1 MADTSIQIDTAVLN
15 RLIEIMRQ
23 QKVLDD
29 LQTRAEQTKGTIDD
43 AVYRRVADDYTARQE
58 ALTTASTPLKAEV
71 RAEFERLRAAGEQF
85 DQLYERASFEKQE
98 LEFRQQIGEIEAEQA
113 AKRLAVPIGAIENC
127 RMGIARLEAFRA
139 RFVDAFGS
147 EEALLGM
154 ATRRIAATP
163 GSADDARKIGARGLL
178 HVEGDAADAA
188 DYALGATA
196 RIGRSEENDICIQ
209 SRGLSRQHAVIT
221 ATAGGFTLRDLESQ
235 NGTTV
240 NGAPVTEHALAEG
253 DVIAVGEARLRF
265 SMPARPRH

>member
-1 MADTSIQIDTAVLN
+1 MAEAPIQIDTAVLD
-15 RLIEIMRQ
+15 RFIEIVRQ

-29 LQTRAEQTKGTIDD
+29 LQARAERTKGQVDD

-58 ALTTASTPLKAEV
+58 ALTAASTPLKAEI
-71 RAEFERLRAAGEQF
+71 RAEFERLRAARERL

-113 AKRLAVPIGAIENC
+113 AERLAAPIGAIKDC
-127 RMGIARLEAFRA
+127 RSGIARLEALTTL
-139 RFVDAFGS
+139 FVDAFGS

-154 ATRRIAATP
+154 TTRRIAATP
-163 GSADDARKIGARGLL
+163 GSAADARKIGARGLL

-196 RIGRSEENDICIQ
+196 RIGRSEENDICIE

-221 ATAGGFTLRDLESQ
+221 ATARGFTLRDLESQ

-240 NGAPVTEHALAEG
+240 NGALVTEHALAEG

-265 SMPARPRH
+265 SMPARSGH